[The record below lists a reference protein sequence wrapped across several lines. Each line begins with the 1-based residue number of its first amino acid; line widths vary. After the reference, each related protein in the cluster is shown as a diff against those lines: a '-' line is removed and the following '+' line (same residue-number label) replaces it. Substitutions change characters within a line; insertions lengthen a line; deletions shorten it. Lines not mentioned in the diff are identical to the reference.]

1 MTHKPHYE
9 NKLLLS
15 LRSKLSLSVYEASSV
30 SDSEADMS
38 VVEVL
43 VALEADFVAR
53 FLYGFLLC

>member
-9 NKLLLS
+9 NKS
-15 LRSKLSLSVYEASSV
+15 LRSKLSLSVSEASSV
-30 SDSEADMS
+30 SDSEVDMS

-43 VALEADFVAR
+43 AAAVTLEADFVAR